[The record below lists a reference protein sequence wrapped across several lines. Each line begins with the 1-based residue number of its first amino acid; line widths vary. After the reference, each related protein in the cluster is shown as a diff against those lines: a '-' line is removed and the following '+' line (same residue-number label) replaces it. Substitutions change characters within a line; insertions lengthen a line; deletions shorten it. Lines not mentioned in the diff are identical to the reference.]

1 MGIKAHELSLG
12 HLITTQEKSGMKLK
26 DLGLFFTSADAWGL
40 LRKDLTSA
48 LGVSRAKRFLMRY
61 GWNCGV
67 HEARILKEAFEWKD
81 ELDWLIAG
89 SKVHHL
95 TGRVLSYPENFQ
107 VDMKKGRF
115 NVSGNWIDSYEANQH
130 LTHSG
135 KHHEPVCYYLIGYAS
150 GYTSECMGKKVI
162 FKEINCKGKGDDH
175 CSYIGKTVE
184 EWGEDVSEDLF
195 FYEDTDMAI
204 ELDEMYKRLEQ
215 QKERLKIGYT
225 LSQNLT
231 QDMLQ
236 GKGLSGFAETIG
248 KSLHCPVLIE
258 GRHFEKLAEYGDIP
272 GIHKYMSV
280 TNIQNDLKDLAG
292 NSFVEWSLE
301 DKTFK
306 LLTTPILIESKIFGY
321 ITIVIDRESDDF
333 YKDLL
338 ERAAIISALH
348 MQNERVAIET
358 EQRLKGELLEQ
369 LLNNKGI
376 NKNEIYD
383 RFSYL
388 DYNLSTE
395 HYVMYVVIQKEAHAK
410 EIDDYGYLTIRNK
423 ISEYIYQDFL
433 YDDNQPLLLPK
444 LNCIQA
450 IIDKNSIDKKYK
462 SPKHF
467 GEQLIKKLGVT
478 NVYIGLSDQ
487 TKDISDFYKKFQEV
501 KRAVE
506 LAIWKKTDNKV
517 VLSNELGHLTL
528 FLSARDPEELEAF
541 ANENLESLIE
551 YDEKRNAEL
560 LYTLMQYAQNEFNLH
575 KTAREMCISI
585 SGMRYRVQK
594 IEELLETDLS
604 DSNSRFQ
611 VQLSLQ
617 ILLLL
622 GKVDHLTIA

>member
-1 MGIKAHELSLG
+1 MKAQELSLS
-12 HLITTQEKSGMKLK
+12 HLITTQEKSGVKLK
-26 DLGLFFTSADAWGL
+26 DLQLTFNSTDAWGL

-48 LGVSRAKRFLMRY
+48 LGISRAKRFLMRY

-67 HEARILKEAFEWKD
+67 HEARILKKVIDWEDDVE
-81 ELDWLIAG
+81 WLIAG

-107 VDMKKGRF
+107 VDMEKGQF
-115 NVSGNWIDSYEANQH
+115 NVSGYWIDSYEAKQH
-130 LTHSG
+130 LTYSG
-135 KHHEPVCYYLIGYAS
+135 KYHEPVCYYLIGYAS
-150 GYTSECMGKKVI
+150 GYTTECMGKKVI
-162 FKEINCKGKGDDH
+162 FKEVKCKAKGDDH
-175 CSYIGKTVE
+175 CSYIGKTVD
-184 EWGEDVSEDLF
+184 EWGDDISEELF
-195 FYEDTDMAI
+195 YYEDTDMAV
-204 ELDEMYKRLEQ
+204 ELDHMYKRIEQ
-215 QKERLKIGYT
+215 QKEKLKIGYT

-236 GKGLSGFAETIG
+236 GKGLPGFAETIG
-248 KSLHCPVLIE
+248 KTLHCPVLIE
-258 GRHFEKLAEYGDIP
+258 GRHYEKLASYGDIP
-272 GIHKYMSV
+272 GIHTYMSV
-280 TNIQNDLKDLAG
+280 TNIRERLNDLTG
-292 NSFVEWSLE
+292 NSFIEWSLK

-306 LLTTPILIESKIFGY
+306 FLTTPILIKSKIFGY
-321 ITIVIDRESDDF
+321 ITIVIDHESDEF

-369 LLNNKGI
+369 LLNNKSI
-376 NKNEIYD
+376 DRNEIYD

-395 HYVMYVVIQKEAHAK
+395 HYVMYVVIEEEVNSK
-410 EIDDYGYLTIRNK
+410 EIEDYAYLNIRNK

-433 YDDNQPLLLPK
+433 YEEYEPLLLPK
-444 LNCIQA
+444 LNSIQA
-450 IIDKNSIDKKYK
+450 IIDKHSIDNRYK

-467 GEQLIKKLGVT
+467 AEQLIKKLGFT

-506 LAIWKKTDNKV
+506 LAIWKKAENKV

-541 ANENLESLIE
+541 ANENLRSLIE
-551 YDEKRNAEL
+551 YDKKRNSEL
-560 LYTLMQYAQNEFNLH
+560 LHTLMQYSQNEFNLH

-594 IEELLETDLS
+594 IEELLDTDLS

-622 GKVDHLTIA
+622 GNVDHLTTA

>member
-1 MGIKAHELSLG
+1 MGIKAHELSLS
-12 HLITTQEKSGMKLK
+12 HLITTEEKSGMKLK
-26 DLGLFFTSADAWGL
+26 DLQLTFTSTDAWGL
-40 LRKDLTSA
+40 LRKDLTNA
-48 LGVSRAKRFLMRY
+48 LGISRAKRFLLRY

-67 HEARILKEAFEWKD
+67 HEARILKEAIDWKD
-81 ELDWLIAG
+81 DIEWLIAG

-95 TGRVLSYPENFQ
+95 TGRVLSYPKNFQ
-107 VDMKKGRF
+107 VDMEKGQF
-115 NVSGNWIDSYEANQH
+115 NVSGYWIDSYEANQH
-130 LTHSG
+130 LTYSG
-135 KHHEPVCYYLIGYAS
+135 KYHEPVCYYLIGYAS

-184 EWGEDVSEDLF
+184 EWGEEISEELF
-195 FYEDTDMAI
+195 FYEDTDMAK
-204 ELDEMYKRLEQ
+204 ELDQMYKRIEQ

-236 GKGLSGFAETIG
+236 GKGLPGFAETIG

-258 GRHFEKLAEYGDIP
+258 GKHFEKLAEHGEIP

-280 TNIQNDLKDLAG
+280 TNIEEKLKDLAG
-292 NSFVEWSLE
+292 NSFVEWSHK

-369 LLNNKGI
+369 LLNNKEI
-376 NKNEIYD
+376 NRKEIYD

-395 HYVMYVVIQKEAHAK
+395 HYVMYVVIQEKASAK
-410 EIDDYGYLTIRNK
+410 EIDDYEYLKIRNR

-433 YDDNQPLLLPK
+433 YEDNQPLLLPK

-450 IIDKNSIDKKYK
+450 IIDKNSIDKRYK
-462 SPKHF
+462 SPRHF
-467 GEQLIKKLGVT
+467 GEQLIKKLGLP

-487 TKDISDFYKKFQEV
+487 TKDVSDFYKKFQEV

-517 VLSNELGHLTL
+517 VLANELGHLTL

-541 ANENLESLIE
+541 ASENLKTLIE

-560 LYTLMQYAQNEFNLH
+560 LHTLMQYSQNEFNLH

-622 GKVDHLTIA
+622 GNVDDLTIA

>member
-280 TNIQNDLKDLAG
+280 TNIQNELKDLAG

-395 HYVMYVVIQKEAHAK
+395 HYVMYVVIQEEAHAK

>member
-1 MGIKAHELSLG
+1 MGIKAHELSLS
-12 HLITTQEKSGMKLK
+12 HLITTEEKSGMKLK
-26 DLGLFFTSADAWGL
+26 DLQLTFTSTDAWGL
-40 LRKDLTSA
+40 LRKDLTNA
-48 LGVSRAKRFLMRY
+48 LGISRAKRFLLRY

-67 HEARILKEAFEWKD
+67 HEARILKEAIDWKD
-81 ELDWLIAG
+81 DIEWLIAG

-95 TGRVLSYPENFQ
+95 TGRVLSYPKNFQ
-107 VDMKKGRF
+107 VDMEKGQF
-115 NVSGNWIDSYEANQH
+115 NVSGYWIDSYEANQH
-130 LTHSG
+130 LTYSG
-135 KHHEPVCYYLIGYAS
+135 KHHEPVCYFLIGYAS

-184 EWGEDVSEDLF
+184 EWGEEISEELF
-195 FYEDTDMAI
+195 FFEDTDMAK
-204 ELDEMYKRLEQ
+204 ELDQMYKRIEQ
-215 QKERLKIGYT
+215 QTERLKIGYT
-225 LSQNLT
+225 LSQKLT
-231 QDMLQ
+231 QDMLL
-236 GKGLSGFAETIG
+236 GKGLPGFAETIG

-258 GRHFEKLAEYGDIP
+258 GKHFEKLAEHGEIP

-280 TNIQNDLKDLAG
+280 TNIKEKLKDLAG
-292 NSFVEWSLE
+292 NSFVEWSYK

-321 ITIVIDRESDDF
+321 ITIVIDESDDF

-369 LLNNKGI
+369 LLNNKEI
-376 NKNEIYD
+376 NRKEIYD

-395 HYVMYVVIQKEAHAK
+395 HYVMYIVIQEKASTK
-410 EIDDYGYLTIRNK
+410 EIDDYEYLKIRNR

-433 YDDNQPLLLPK
+433 YEDNQPLLLPK

-450 IIDKNSIDKKYK
+450 IIAKNSIDKRYK

-467 GEQLIKKLGVT
+467 GEQLIKKLGLP

-487 TKDISDFYKKFQEV
+487 TKDVSDFYKKFQEV

-517 VLSNELGHLTL
+517 VLANELGHLTL
-528 FLSARDPEELEAF
+528 FLSARDPEELEVF
-541 ANENLESLIE
+541 ASENLKTLIE
-551 YDEKRNAEL
+551 YDERRNAEL
-560 LYTLMQYAQNEFNLH
+560 LHTLMQYSQNEFNLH

-622 GKVDHLTIA
+622 GNVDDLTIA

>member
-280 TNIQNDLKDLAG
+280 TNIQNELKDLAG

-395 HYVMYVVIQKEAHAK
+395 HYVMYVVIQEEAHAK

-487 TKDISDFYKKFQEV
+487 TKDVSDFYKKFQEV

-551 YDEKRNAEL
+551 YDEKRNTEL